1 MLDPAQGEF
10 RRAGATDRQSSK
22 PPLSANLW
30 IVSSDNE
37 RTLSG
42 RFAFHLGATFAMQRG
57 SRSSSDARA
66 APGENL
72 TRAAFRG
79 VRSAA
84 PTLACLVLCGAVA
97 AFAQQD
103 KASDHYRRGVE
114 LLEQG
119 LWDPAI
125 LAFQEV
131 LRLEPRQAGAY
142 TAMGIAYR
150 RKDAWEAAIEAFSKA
165 LAIAPESVEARFNLG
180 LALRSAGRLDE
191 GRAAIEAA
199 VSRDPSAELMRLEL
213 GFALQQDGRWEES
226 IAQFREILKRN
237 PESAIA
243 HYGRGIAH
251 REQADFPRAIEQFR
265 RAVEIDGELARA
277 HDRLGAVLADSGEIR
292 AAIAAFRKAVELKPE
307 DLKFRM
313 HLALALR
320 TAGEGEQ
327 AVEQFDIVLAR
338 MRDSS
343 ARDAQ
348 RGRWPISSLAELYHY
363 RAQARHAHDLNGAV
377 ADYEEAL
384 ALNPGLPMAY
394 YGLGQA
400 LKRLAG
406 QAREARRRRPRVS
419 APDAGRLIREALGA
433 IQGGDLQAARET
445 LAIAVASAPRYAPAR
460 DWLGVVLS
468 RQGDRDGAIRELTKS
483 VELDPESAESRYL
496 LGIALWD
503 RGRREEAANQLET
516 AVRLEPTKLEA
527 YAFLGVACSELKRLD
542 NARRFLTRA
551 IALARDHPQ
560 LHFDLGAVFLR
571 AGQSDKALG
580 RFEAGL
586 NLSSGDAAIPDM
598 DAPIQLLRAL
608 IEARPAHT
616 EARDIL
622 GRMLRRAGA
631 DPG

>member
-1 MLDPAQGEF
+1 
-10 RRAGATDRQSSK
+10 
-22 PPLSANLW
+22 
-30 IVSSDNE
+30 
-37 RTLSG
+37 
-42 RFAFHLGATFAMQRG
+42 MQRG
-57 SRSSSDARA
+57 SRSSRDVRA
-66 APGENL
+66 ALGQSL
-72 TRAAFRG
+72 RRAASRG
-79 VRSAA
+79 ARSAVPA
-84 PTLACLVLCGAVA
+84 LACLALWAAGG

-103 KASDHYRRGVE
+103 KAADHYQRGAE
-114 LLEQG
+114 LLKQG
-119 LWDPAI
+119 LWEPAI

-131 LRLEPRQAGAY
+131 LRIEPRQADAY
-142 TAMGIAYR
+142 TAIGVAHR
-150 RKDAWEAAIEAFSKA
+150 RQGDWEAAVEAFSKA
-165 LAIAPESVEARFNLG
+165 LEIAPESVDARFNLG

-191 GRAAIEAA
+191 GLAEIEAA
-199 VSRDPSAELMRLEL
+199 VSRDPSAERMRLEL

-292 AAIAAFRKAVELKPE
+292 AAVAAFRKAVELQPE
-307 DLKFRM
+307 ALESRM

-327 AVEQFDIVLAR
+327 AVEQFDIVLDR
-338 MRDSS
+338 VRESS
-343 ARDAQ
+343 AREAATE
-348 RGRWPISSLAELYHY
+348 RWPISSVAELYHY

-400 LKRLAG
+400 LRRLAG
-406 QAREARRRRPRVS
+406 QARRERGKRPRVS
-419 APDAGRLIREALGA
+419 APDAGRLIGEAFGSA
-433 IQGGDLQAARET
+433 SKGDLQAAREK
-445 LAIAVASAPRYAPAR
+445 LELAVASAPRYAPAR

-503 RGRREEAANQLET
+503 RGRREQATDQLEQ
-516 AVRLEPTKLEA
+516 AVRLDPTKLEA
-527 YAFLGVACSELKRLD
+527 YAFLGIACSELKRLD
-542 NARRFLTRA
+542 DARKFLSRG
-551 IALARDHPQ
+551 IALARHDPQ
-560 LHFDLGAVFLR
+560 LHFDLGSVFLR
-571 AGQSDKALG
+571 AGESAKALG
-580 RFEAGL
+580 IFEAGL
-586 NLSSGDAAIPDM
+586 NLSSGGAAIPDM
-598 DAPIQLLRAL
+598 ETPIRLLRAL
-608 IEARPAHT
+608 IEARPAYPG
-616 EARDIL
+616 ARDIL
-622 GRMLRRAGA
+622 GRMLQRAGA
-631 DPG
+631 GPR